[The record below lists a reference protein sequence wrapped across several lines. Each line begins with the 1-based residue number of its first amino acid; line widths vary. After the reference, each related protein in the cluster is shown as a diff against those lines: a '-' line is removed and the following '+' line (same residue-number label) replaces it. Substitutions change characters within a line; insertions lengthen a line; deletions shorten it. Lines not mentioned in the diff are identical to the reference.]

1 MIHMKHQM
9 LEALQPFFFKHMFDK
24 KKGHNIFALMLDP
37 RFKNMWL
44 VANYCG
50 CELAFVLVNE
60 YDVGLPLLV
69 KCYKTS

>member
-1 MIHMKHQM
+1 M
-9 LEALQPFFFKHMFDK
+9 LV
-24 KKGHNIFALMLDP
+24 LMVDL

-50 CELAFVLVNE
+50 CELTFVLVKK
-60 YDVGLPLLV
+60 YDVGLSLLV

>member
-1 MIHMKHQM
+1 
-9 LEALQPFFFKHMFDK
+9 MFDK